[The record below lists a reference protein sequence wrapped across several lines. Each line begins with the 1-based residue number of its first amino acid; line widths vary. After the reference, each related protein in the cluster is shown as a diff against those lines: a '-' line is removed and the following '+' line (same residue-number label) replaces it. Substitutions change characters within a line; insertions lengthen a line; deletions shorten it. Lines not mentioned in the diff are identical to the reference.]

1 MGMKQLLLECAY
13 RQWRGQV
20 TLTFSFLCRQ
30 TRAASCSL
38 FTQSGTLKALRLN
51 LHPAAQHHSFVL
63 AHLRPRRQQTFSLEA
78 ERQRGTEIYSASQVR
93 LLGEHRCSEGFV
105 LHLCMCVCGYFNTT
119 PCQLSPVSVCVCVC
133 LWVRLRMC
141 FSPTTCQLCALVCVF
156 LPQRYV
162 CVCVCKSVCVS
173 IFLPDSLPECV
184 WWVNRCVS
192 PGHWQHAVCWVD
204 ALILRGGG
212 SIKNTENVLQN
223 LHFSS
228 TFSLFVHR
236 VTCSNSSQ
244 LKPFC
249 SYVYYRLSV

>member
-105 LHLCMCVCGYFNTT
+105 LHLCMCVCVCVGIST
-119 PCQLSPVSVCVCVC
+119 QLPANFPQFQSVCVSVCECV
-133 LWVRLRMC
+133 WG
-141 FSPTTCQLCALVCVF
+141 CVF
-156 LPQRYV
+156 LPLPANFVHSCVCFCLKGMCVYV
-162 CVCVCKSVCVS
+162 CVRVWAWVFFCLTAFLSVC
-173 IFLPDSLPECV
+173 
-184 WWVNRCVS
+184 
-192 PGHWQHAVCWVD
+192 
-204 ALILRGGG
+204 GG
-212 SIKNTENVLQN
+212 SIDACLLVIDNM
-223 LHFSS
+223 
-228 TFSLFVHR
+228 
-236 VTCSNSSQ
+236 
-244 LKPFC
+244 PFAG
-249 SYVYYRLSV
+249 SML

>member
-133 LWVRLRMC
+133 L
-141 FSPTTCQLCALVCVF
+141 
-156 LPQRYV
+156 
-162 CVCVCKSVCVS
+162 
-173 IFLPDSLPECV
+173 
-184 WWVNRCVS
+184 
-192 PGHWQHAVCWVD
+192 
-204 ALILRGGG
+204 
-212 SIKNTENVLQN
+212 
-223 LHFSS
+223 
-228 TFSLFVHR
+228 
-236 VTCSNSSQ
+236 
-244 LKPFC
+244 
-249 SYVYYRLSV
+249 